1 MQEMDI
7 KVFVGIGGSGK
18 DFQCDILGLQG
29 YLKMSLGNPIRAIV
43 ASQLDMDEDEFLAK
57 YEELKD
63 NRLYIK
69 TETGNTLAVF
79 DGRKLFTGLGEGLKV
94 YLGQKVWVKILEDK
108 LITAR
113 NNKTTKIAIQDC
125 RLWYELEFFLK
136 LGAEVRFTNYKSSR
150 YFLSDSP
157 SVTEHLATWFVK
169 KGYEHLQ
176 VITKKDLELY
186 KADMESGFIELPI
199 E

>member
-1 MQEMDI
+1 MEDMDI

-29 YLKMSLGNPIRAIV
+29 YIKMSLGNPIRAIV
-43 ASQLDMDEDEFLAK
+43 AEQLDMTEEDFMEK

-108 LITAR
+108 LVTAKR
-113 NNKTTKIAIQDC
+113 NKATKICIQDC

-150 YFLSDSP
+150 YYLSDNP
-157 SVTEHLATWFVK
+157 TITEHLATWFVK

-186 KADMESGFIELPI
+186 KAEMEPGFIELPI
-199 E
+199 G